1 MNGILIVDKPS
12 GLSSNGALNRLKR
25 VLGRRKIGHA
35 GTLDPLAT
43 GILPVLFGTATR
55 LSGFYLRKDKEY
67 LASVRFGWSTD
78 TWDADG
84 RPTSEPRPVPA
95 DPGPLFTLARE
106 LAGRRDVR
114 VPAFSAA
121 KWQGKPGYFYARRGL
136 ECPEKVRTVE
146 VFDVGDI
153 VWDPPVLSFCVHCSS
168 GTYVRTLAHELGERT
183 GWGAHLDALRRV
195 RTGPFTL
202 ADAVTLDAVDADPS
216 VAARRLIPLE
226 RLLEEFPRV
235 DCGEEDARRAA
246 HGNPVAAPAAL
257 ADGSRV
263 RLFDPE
269 GRLMALG
276 TVGGRD
282 DGTAVVHP
290 DIVLGAPAALKP
302 C

>member
-12 GLSSNGALNRLKR
+12 GLSSNGVLTRLKR

-43 GILPVLFGTATR
+43 GILPVLVGTATR
-55 LSGFYLRKDKEY
+55 LSGFYLGKDKEY
-67 LASVRFGWSTD
+67 RASVRFGWSTD

-84 RPTSEPRPVPA
+84 RPDSEPRPVPA

-106 LAGRRDVR
+106 LAGRRDIR

-136 ECPEKVRTVE
+136 DCPEKIRTVE
-146 VFDVGDI
+146 VYEVGDLG
-153 VWDPPVLSFCVHCSS
+153 WDPPVLTLRVHCSS
-168 GTYVRTLAHELGERT
+168 GTYVRSLAHELGERS
-183 GWGAHLDALRRV
+183 GWGAHLAALRRV

-216 VAARRLIPLE
+216 VAIRRLIPLD
-226 RLLEEFPRV
+226 RLLEEFPRL
-235 DCGEEDARRAA
+235 DCGADDARRAA
-246 HGNPVAAPAAL
+246 HGNPVTVSAAL
-257 ADGSRV
+257 PDGTRT

-269 GRLMALG
+269 GRLLALG
-276 TVGGRD
+276 TVGARG
-282 DGTAVVHP
+282 DGTTVVHP
-290 DIVLGAPAALKP
+290 DIVLGSPGP
-302 C
+302 P